1 MDVLILDCGDS
12 IKGECT
18 LTNYVGKIEL
28 LSYSLGVAQQI
39 TGDQSDAKRISG
51 KPNHQD
57 FTVTKYQD
65 LASCNLINNCN
76 TATTIPTVT
85 VTVGQND
92 NGNVTPTWVY
102 VLTNALISSI
112 SVGGGGGGKR
122 PGRKIRRSCCVPPIM
137 ICTRMCR
144 QVKTGIA
151 QLAHQCAAAT
161 FWPASTPK

>member
-12 IKGECT
+12 IKGECS

-28 LSYSLGVAQQI
+28 LSYSPGVAQI
-39 TGDQSDAKRISG
+39 TGDQSNTKRTLG
-51 KPNHQD
+51 RPNHRD
-57 FTVTKYQD
+57 FTVIKYQD

-85 VTVGQND
+85 ITVGQND

-112 SVGGGGGGKR
+112 SVGGGQGGK
-122 PGRKIRRSCCVPPIM
+122 PVETVTFH
-137 ICTRMCR
+137 CTAISRTYK
-144 QVKTGIA
+144 Q
-151 QLAHQCAAAT
+151 Q
-161 FWPASTPK
+161 ASTVSTDPGNNSTQAVC